1 MEARVR
7 ALESEMEHLTRQL
20 SVMAEL
26 AEEGQ
31 EAAEQA
37 GLDLMRELDRL
48 ATEVAVERTRP
59 ERLQ

>member
-1 MEARVR
+1 MQARVQ
-7 ALESEMEHLTRQL
+7 ALEAEIEHLLQRA

-37 GLDLMRELDRL
+37 GLDLLHEVDRL
-48 ATEVAVERTRP
+48 AAEVAVERTRP

>member
-1 MEARVR
+1 MTTRVQ
-7 ALESEMEHLTRQL
+7 ALEAETEHLTRQL

-48 ATEVAVERTRP
+48 ETELAAERARP
-59 ERLQ
+59 VME

>member
-1 MEARVR
+1 MTTRVR

-48 ATEVAVERTRP
+48 ETELAAERARP
-59 ERLQ
+59 VMV

>member
-1 MEARVR
+1 MTTRVH
-7 ALESEMEHLTRQL
+7 ALEVELTKLMGTL
-20 SVMAEL
+20 SVLAEL

-48 ATEVAVERTRP
+48 ETELAAERARP
-59 ERLQ
+59 VME